1 MDETDDFQESQI
13 GKKLKKRQE
22 SSVFIC
28 IVCQTDLAHL
38 NLEERSVHINQCID
52 SQSSDVISSQEVG
65 TENVFILECPLCFK
79 HFSTPELRC
88 THIKKCGKS
97 RGLSSQSVIQ
107 AIHLQEKHVLE
118 RRALGLPLN
127 NKPAKQPKKPVVKNF
142 FKKPKSALE
151 SDLHLAKAL
160 SLSLNDKESQS
171 QSNFSSS
178 ENILSTTGLQPPAE
192 FQNPGRVVPKKH
204 ALKPT
209 PILLLRTEEERQKIL
224 LEKVNAI
231 IAAVSETKKDA
242 EVSEEQQSTY
252 SQQTAFLWNLSSKA
266 ENKKMYYVEQLM
278 DWISPT
284 DVEVGAMLSNLSQI
298 PGHHIFTQQPCDY
311 TFSCTQKSDINSS
324 MPENNSLPSLMDS
337 LQSLVGNSWMS
348 DVDIHT
354 DGGCIVPA
362 HKLLLA
368 LRYPILKNELNVPS
382 TNGRYTLHW
391 ENISLDAAKL
401 FLNFIYTG
409 SAEWKDDTIDELYKL
424 ALSYEVTDL
433 LNILNSNNEALEIL
447 ANGMTQEIP
456 TLSFVDAEIS
466 NEEKNQVVFS
476 DGKQG
481 HDFVKSSQI
490 FVTNDILNCRSG
502 SNEDFLNERVDE
514 INSNFVVDPIDR
526 AYIKE
531 TNIVENVQ
539 PQTVSTDSDICILNV
554 NNHNHITNEN
564 CEISSNVDACNNDSN
579 SSNDSC
585 KILKTNISS
594 VIQKSFDTCEKQEI
608 TVVSPEKFNM
618 SHNEVYD
625 CADPCILSYH
635 TPTKPSQEDT
645 DFSGS
650 SPHSFERTMCIK
662 KVSPFKKTP
671 RKNMS
676 ENISPEMSLSSMLC
690 VEKEISTKNLSY
702 IMQESFE
709 NRSNFSQ
716 NLRDDEFVSCLDE
729 AVIVLDDEQNNSD
742 SEKYPVNENM
752 HKVFSPLKN
761 AHIPS
766 TSFYS
771 DCSSFSTSLNSSV
784 QFGST
789 HREKNELDSPK
800 SFNEMKNA
808 VSPPKEIK
816 IYDEKELQTLS
827 QVNSFESSKI
837 DYQNKNSSCKKSI
850 ENCLN
855 DDICEMNISSP
866 EILICDSDNEVDPL
880 LERNS
885 FKSFEDSPKKKCR
898 PDDCEL
904 ILGKNYFKEHDKL
917 SGKEIDL
924 LSSTEKNKYSSTNL
938 PEIIYCELDSNTI
951 KAKTIKSSKPCS
963 LNDINNIDDIKL
975 IKSNCTELKINS
987 EEHSLPKHYEGCVN
1001 EKNNKSPVVFDVID
1015 CQSDPNDDEIIR
1027 KEALNNTKEIVIDD
1041 DILDD
1046 ECMNDIPL
1054 LERIQMN
1061 QLKTGTSKNFK
1072 DLLVASPESPWN
1084 FQASKYQQVSEKDS
1098 NSFKDQV
1105 CWSQQNS
1112 NVESKS
1118 VSKDKSSI
1126 PTLKEKAKESC
1137 ASSPNGMN
1145 PKFKLSDSPITPL
1158 PDFKS
1163 MMTPQLKE
1171 ALKRVGVKA
1180 LSRKKAVAVL
1190 SHIYDETHPWNDD
1203 HSGDQPDLQTQS
1215 SSQNSDSKRNLSLP
1229 KKRKQAVDNLEHPSK
1244 KTAKS
1249 NTNKS
1254 KEKKETAKNK
1264 LSKSGSCS
1272 STKDC
1277 IEEKQIHS
1285 SENKTSSSECS
1296 TSSLCKSGSPK
1307 KNNVF
1312 NFSQS
1317 SEFSDCSQ
1325 AESKDDPKLIS
1336 EYISSKDELY
1346 KKVLTYTPLNL
1357 MELQCELKENG
1368 IRVSVKKLM
1377 DYLDEQCITFTCP
1390 RKEEYKKKQ
1399 QAHTQRFRKRM
1410 IAKLSQQKNFNAS

>member
-13 GKKLKKRQE
+13 EKKLKKRQE
-22 SSVFIC
+22 NPVFIC

-79 HFSTPELRC
+79 HFSTPEVEFLFYFHYLLRC

-127 NKPAKQPKKPVVKNF
+127 NKPAKQPKKPAVKNF
-142 FKKPKSALE
+142 FKKPKSTLE

-160 SLSLNDKESQS
+160 SLSLNDKENQS

-231 IAAVSETKKDA
+231 IASVSETKKNV

-266 ENKKMYYVEQLM
+266 ENKKTYYVEQLLEF
-278 DWISPT
+278 ISPT
-284 DVEVGAMLSNLSQI
+284 DVVVGTKLSNLSQI

-324 MPENNSLPSLMDS
+324 MPENKSLPSLMDS

-382 TNGRYTLHW
+382 TNGRHTLHW

-409 SAEWKDDTIDELYKL
+409 SAEWKDDTIDELYEL

-456 TLSFVDAEIS
+456 THFFVDAEIS
-466 NEEKNQVVFS
+466 NKEKNQDVIS

-481 HDFVKSSQI
+481 HGFVKSSQI

-514 INSNFVVDPIDR
+514 MNSNFIVDPIDR
-526 AYIKE
+526 AYFKE
-531 TNIVENVQ
+531 TNIVEIVQ
-539 PQTVSTDSDICILNV
+539 PQTLSTDTDICILNV
-554 NNHNHITNEN
+554 NNHNHTANEN
-564 CEISSNVDACNNDSN
+564 CEISSNFDACNTDSN

-594 VIQKSFDTCEKQEI
+594 VIQKSFDTFEKEEI
-608 TVVSPEKFNM
+608 KVISPEKFNIP
-618 SHNEVYD
+618 HNEVYD

-635 TPTKPSQEDT
+635 SPAKTSQEIT
-645 DFSGS
+645 DLPGS

-671 RKNMS
+671 QK
-676 ENISPEMSLSSMLC
+676 NISEKVYPEMSLSSMLC
-690 VEKEISTKNLSY
+690 VENEISTKSLSY
-702 IMQESFE
+702 IKQESFE
-709 NRSNFSQ
+709 NRSNYSQ
-716 NLRDDEFVSCLDE
+716 NLRDDEFVSSLDE
-729 AVIVLDDEQNNSD
+729 AVIVLDEQNNSD
-742 SEKYPVNENM
+742 SEKYPVNENV

-761 AHIPS
+761 AQIPS

-789 HREKNELDSPK
+789 HREGNESDSPK
-800 SFNEMKNA
+800 SFYEMKNA

-827 QVNSFESSKI
+827 EVNSFESSKI

-885 FKSFEDSPKKKCR
+885 FKNFEDSPKKNCKS
-898 PDDCEL
+898 DDCEL

-917 SGKEIDL
+917 SEKEIDVF
-924 LSSTEKNKYSSTNL
+924 SSTEKNKYSNMNL
-938 PEIIYCELDSNTI
+938 PEIICCELDSNTI
-951 KAKTIKSSKPCS
+951 KAKPTKSSKPCP
-963 LNDINNIDDIKL
+963 LNDFNNIDDIKL
-975 IKSNCTELKINS
+975 IKSNCNELEIS
-987 EEHSLPKHYEGCVN
+987 SQEHSFPKHYEGCVN

-1027 KEALNNTKEIVIDD
+1027 KEALNNTKEIIIDD
-1041 DILDD
+1041 IFG
-1046 ECMNDIPL
+1046 C
-1054 LERIQMN
+1054 
-1061 QLKTGTSKNFK
+1061 
-1072 DLLVASPESPWN
+1072 
-1084 FQASKYQQVSEKDS
+1084 
-1098 NSFKDQV
+1098 
-1105 CWSQQNS
+1105 
-1112 NVESKS
+1112 
-1118 VSKDKSSI
+1118 
-1126 PTLKEKAKESC
+1126 
-1137 ASSPNGMN
+1137 
-1145 PKFKLSDSPITPL
+1145 
-1158 PDFKS
+1158 
-1163 MMTPQLKE
+1163 
-1171 ALKRVGVKA
+1171 
-1180 LSRKKAVAVL
+1180 
-1190 SHIYDETHPWNDD
+1190 
-1203 HSGDQPDLQTQS
+1203 
-1215 SSQNSDSKRNLSLP
+1215 
-1229 KKRKQAVDNLEHPSK
+1229 
-1244 KTAKS
+1244 
-1249 NTNKS
+1249 
-1254 KEKKETAKNK
+1254 
-1264 LSKSGSCS
+1264 
-1272 STKDC
+1272 
-1277 IEEKQIHS
+1277 
-1285 SENKTSSSECS
+1285 
-1296 TSSLCKSGSPK
+1296 
-1307 KNNVF
+1307 
-1312 NFSQS
+1312 
-1317 SEFSDCSQ
+1317 
-1325 AESKDDPKLIS
+1325 
-1336 EYISSKDELY
+1336 
-1346 KKVLTYTPLNL
+1346 
-1357 MELQCELKENG
+1357 
-1368 IRVSVKKLM
+1368 
-1377 DYLDEQCITFTCP
+1377 
-1390 RKEEYKKKQ
+1390 
-1399 QAHTQRFRKRM
+1399 
-1410 IAKLSQQKNFNAS
+1410 